1 MDSDEEEEQMFVEL
15 MQEEMAAAAQDDE
28 HMMIL
33 GCLASMY
40 AGLATGRR
48 GGSAPGRRKCKPR
61 QRMEGYC
68 MLYADYFAD
77 NPLHGESVFR
87 RRFRMSRKLFL
98 QIVYAIRHFDPYFRC
113 KADCT
118 GLVGFSSLQKCTV
131 AMRMLAYGAP
141 GDGAD
146 DYLRMAESTA
156 LDCFYRFCRA
166 VIAVFGDYFLRSP
179 TVEDTQRILATNEAR
194 GFPGMLGSIDC
205 MHWQWKNCPFAWQG
219 MYKGHK
225 KGCTVILEAVATHDL
240 WIWHSFFGMPGSN
253 NDINVLNCSPVFSKL
268 VEGHAPPVDYVIN
281 GRHYN
286 KGYYLADGIYP
297 KWATFVKTISN
308 PSTPKLCEFVKKQE
322 ACRKDVERAFG
333 VLQQRFAV
341 VRFPA
346 MTWSKDQMWE
356 VMNCCVCLHNM
367 IIENERKHPVPLAEQ
382 EAPYEREGPL
392 AQPNH
397 QVPPS
402 WAAFIAMRQEIR
414 DSTTSAN
421 MAFCTGF

>member
-15 MQEEMAAAAQDDE
+15 MREEMAAAAQDEE
-28 HMMIL
+28 HMLIL
-33 GCLASMY
+33 GCLSSMY
-40 AGLATGRR
+40 AGVATGRR

-141 GDGAD
+141 GDTAD

-166 VIAVFGDYFLRSP
+166 VIAVFGDYYLRSP
-179 TVEDTQRILATNEAR
+179 TVEDTERILATNEAR

-205 MHWQWKNCPFAWQG
+205 MH
-219 MYKGHK
+219 
-225 KGCTVILEAVATHDL
+225 
-240 WIWHSFFGMPGSN
+240 
-253 NDINVLNCSPVFSKL
+253 
-268 VEGHAPPVDYVIN
+268 
-281 GRHYN
+281 
-286 KGYYLADGIYP
+286 
-297 KWATFVKTISN
+297 
-308 PSTPKLCEFVKKQE
+308 
-322 ACRKDVERAFG
+322 
-333 VLQQRFAV
+333 
-341 VRFPA
+341 
-346 MTWSKDQMWE
+346 
-356 VMNCCVCLHNM
+356 
-367 IIENERKHPVPLAEQ
+367 
-382 EAPYEREGPL
+382 
-392 AQPNH
+392 
-397 QVPPS
+397 
-402 WAAFIAMRQEIR
+402 
-414 DSTTSAN
+414 
-421 MAFCTGF
+421 